1 MLPLLKHL
9 PKVLLIF
16 LIGTSMTSC
25 KLREKLVYLQ
35 DNSAD
40 SLATIGQNMTY
51 VPVLRTDDLLLI
63 QVGGQ
68 DQEALAAFQFYS
80 SSANQMNNAQN
91 TQVTASITYL
101 IDQNGNINFPV
112 LGFVKLAGL
121 TRLEATVKLQE
132 LISAYV
138 EAPVVN
144 IQLKNFRVT
153 VLGQVK
159 NPGSF
164 VLNSERATILDALGL
179 AGDLDLSAIRKN
191 ILVIREISG
200 KRIEYRLDLTK
211 KDVYESPA
219 FFLAQN
225 DVIYVEP
232 NGGARF
238 QGQNLQN
245 YTQVLTPLI
254 SIFLS
259 LYTIISIN

>member
-1 MLPLLKHL
+1 MC
-9 PKVLLIF
+9 
-16 LIGTSMTSC
+16 MT
-25 KLREKLVYLQ
+25 
-35 DNSAD
+35 
-40 SLATIGQNMTY
+40 
-51 VPVLRTDDLLLI
+51 
-63 QVGGQ
+63 
-68 DQEALAAFQFYS
+68 
-80 SSANQMNNAQN
+80 
-91 TQVTASITYL
+91 
-101 IDQNGNINFPV
+101 
-112 LGFVKLAGL
+112 
-121 TRLEATVKLQE
+121 
-132 LISAYV
+132 
-138 EAPVVN
+138 
-144 IQLKNFRVT
+144 
-153 VLGQVK
+153 
-159 NPGSF
+159 
-164 VLNSERATILDALGL
+164 DALGL

>member
-1 MLPLLKHL
+1 MNKILRVL
-9 PKVLLIF
+9 VLLS
-16 LIGTSMTSC
+16 LIWSVSSC
-25 KLREKLVYLQ
+25 KLREKIVYFQ
-35 DNSAD
+35 DNETD
-40 SLATIGQNMTY
+40 SLSFVGQNMTY
-51 VPVLRTDDLLLI
+51 VPTLRTDDLLLI

-68 DQEALAAFQFYS
+68 DQEALAPFQFYS
-80 SSANQMNNAQN
+80 NTGAQGNN
-91 TQVTASITYL
+91 TQNIQVLSNITFL
-101 IDQNGNINFPV
+101 VDQNGDINFPV
-112 LGFVKLAGL
+112 LGFVHVAGL
-121 TRLEATVKLQE
+121 TRLQATTKLQE

-138 EAPVVN
+138 ESPVVN

-159 NPGSF
+159 NPGTF
-164 VLNSERATILDALGL
+164 LLNSERTTVIEAIGM
-179 AGDLDLSAIRKN
+179 AGDLELSGIRKN
-191 ILVIREISG
+191 VLLIREKEG
-200 KRIEYRLDLTK
+200 KRIEYRIDLTDHELYK
-211 KDVYESPA
+211 SPA
-219 FFLAQN
+219 YYLCQN

>member
-1 MLPLLKHL
+1 MNVILRVL
-9 PKVLLIF
+9 VLLTVIW
-16 LIGTSMTSC
+16 SVSSC
-25 KLREKLVYLQ
+25 KLREKIVYLQ
-35 DNSAD
+35 DKETD
-40 SLATIGQNMTY
+40 SLAVIGQNMTY
-51 VPVLRTDDLLLI
+51 VPTLRTDDLLLI

-68 DQEALAAFQFYS
+68 DQEALAPFQFYS
-80 SSANQMNNAQN
+80 TASQQGMGGMN
-91 TQVTASITYL
+91 TQVLSTITFL
-101 IDQNGNINFPV
+101 IDQQGNINFPV
-112 LGFVKLAGL
+112 LGFVHLAGL

-132 LISAYV
+132 LLAIYV
-138 EAPVVN
+138 ESPTVN

-159 NPGSF
+159 NPGTF
-164 VLNSERATILDALGL
+164 LLNSERTTVIEAIGM
-179 AGDLDLSAIRKN
+179 AGDLELSGIRKN
-191 ILVIREISG
+191 VLLIREKEG
-200 KRIEYRLDLTK
+200 KRIEYRLDLTDHELYK
-211 KDVYESPA
+211 SPA
-219 FFLAQN
+219 FYLCQN